1 MAVVTHGGCHYPVHF
16 YPCVAGH
23 ETAQSMRRFDT
34 SKLGLRKMK
43 VLAILRAPEM
53 RALEGGQLILHDYGR
68 SPLSRAVG
76 ALS

>member
-1 MAVVTHGGCHYPVHF
+1 MAVVTHGGCHYPVHV

-43 VLAILRAPEM
+43 VLAILRAPEIPVIG
-53 RALEGGQLILHDYGR
+53 LW
-68 SPLSRAVG
+68 PLSPRLVDDLM
-76 ALS
+76 ALL